1 MKSLPDNHCV
11 DAIYSAH
18 AEHYSGLWIRAAR
31 EFYTAGNMLDAA
43 RAYENARNG
52 FGKRHPDRN
61 CLEAWRAFTEAQA
74 LQMAPAYGLQLLPDS
89 FYENLQVLPVRV
101 PVPVGADGVALL
113 PDQMT
118 YANVLESIRFYLLA
132 QPHQNRDFSALVVM
146 LALELADDENT
157 FRDGHKAELFLGIAK
172 DYAGRDLG
180 LCAKVGYGYMRSG
193 RYDDAVTVLEAV
205 KRWLS
210 KTSDLKPKV
219 WISLANLYWIQASIK
234 KARNQIQDFM
244 AMCKGLGSEAVAQQL
259 EWALKVADEWG
270 ADEKF
275 RELLGEMLAVSGPA
289 LRATESPPAGDHS
302 YATGLLERVRKVQR
316 PLSVKLRVLLLG
328 FGYERRTDKIIAEV
342 HGYLEVCGLASD
354 FSVTEPRSLDSKVQI
369 FLKEG

>member
-1 MKSLPDNHCV
+1 MKSVPDNHCV

-52 FGKRHPDRN
+52 FGKGKPDWN
-61 CLEAWRAFTEAQA
+61 CLEEWRIFVEMQA
-74 LQMAPAYGLQLLPDS
+74 LQMAPAYGLQLLPAS
-89 FYENLQVLPVRV
+89 FYENLQVLPVSV

-118 YANVLESIRFYLLA
+118 YSNVLESIRFYLLA
-132 QPHQNRDFSALVVM
+132 QPQQNRDFSALVVM

-157 FRDGHKAELFLGIAK
+157 FRDGHKAELYLGIAK

-193 RYDDAVTVLEAV
+193 KVDTAVTELETV
-205 KRWLS
+205 KRRLW
-210 KTSDLKPKV
+210 KTGDFEPKV
-219 WISLANLYWIQASIK
+219 WVSLAHLYFVQERPK
-234 KARNQIQDFM
+234 KARNAIQDFI
-244 AMCKGLGSEAVAQQL
+244 AMCAALGGEAVALQL
-259 EWALKVADEWG
+259 EWALRIADEAG

-275 RELLGEMLAVSGPA
+275 RELLAEMLAVSGPSPE
-289 LRATESPPAGDHS
+289 ATEIPPAGSHS
-302 YATGLLERVRKVQR
+302 YAAGLFERVRKVQR
-316 PLSVKLRVLLLG
+316 PLRVKLRVLLLG

-342 HGYLEVCGLASD
+342 YGYLEFCGLTSD
-354 FSVTEPRSLDSKVQI
+354 FSVTEPRSLDRKVQI
-369 FLKEG
+369 YLKDG

>member
-1 MKSLPDNHCV
+1 MKSVPDNHCV

-89 FYENLQVLPVRV
+89 FYENLQVLPVQV

-193 RYDDAVTVLEAV
+193 KYDTAVTELETV
-205 KRWLS
+205 KRWLWN
-210 KTSDLKPKV
+210 TGDFDPKV
-219 WISLANLYWIQASIK
+219 WVSLAHLYFVQERPK
-234 KARNQIQDFM
+234 KARNAIQDYM
-244 AMCKGLGSEAVAQQL
+244 AMCPAVGSEAVGLQL
-259 EWALKVADEWG
+259 ELALQAAQEVG
-270 ADEKF
+270 VSEKF
-275 RELLGEMLAVSGPA
+275 RELLHQMLAGNRPVPQASEI
-289 LRATESPPAGDHS
+289 LPAGMHA
-302 YATGLLERVRKVQR
+302 YAAGLLERARKAQR
-316 PLSVKLRVLLLG
+316 PLSIKLRLLLRG

-342 HGYLEVCGLASD
+342 HGYLAVCGLTVD
-354 FSVTEPRSLDSKVQI
+354 FSVGEPHSLDSKVAI
-369 FLKEG
+369 YLK

>member
-1 MKSLPDNHCV
+1 MSTEPNSKCV
-11 DAIYSAH
+11 DAIYDAH
-18 AEHYSGLWIRAAR
+18 AQDYSGLWIGAAR
-31 EFYTAGNMLDAA
+31 GFYAAGNMLDAA

-52 FGKRHPDRN
+52 DGKGKPGWN
-61 CLEAWRAFTEAQA
+61 CLEAWRGFVEMRA
-74 LQMAPAYGLQLLPDS
+74 LQMAPTYKLELLQEM
-89 FYENLQVLPVRV
+89 FYENLQVMPVLV
-101 PVPVGADGVALL
+101 PVPVGGHGAAAPAV
-113 PDQMT
+113 QIT
-118 YANVLESIRFYLLA
+118 YASVLECVRYYLLQ
-132 QPHQNRDFSALVVM
+132 QPAKKAELSALVVM
-146 LALELADDENT
+146 LAPELADDENT
-157 FRDGHKAELFLGIAK
+157 FREGRNAELFLSIAR
-172 DYAGRDLG
+172 DYAERDLG
-180 LCAKVGYGYMRSG
+180 LKANVGYGYMRSG

-210 KTSDLKPKV
+210 KTGDLKPKV

-234 KARNQIQDFM
+234 KSRNQIQDFM

-354 FSVTEPRSLDSKVQI
+354 FSVTEPRSLGSKVQI